1 MSPSSPLDSN
11 MGKFIIGEL
20 SSSITNSY
28 EYKQAESI
36 AQRYGNQALQNGK
49 DWASQLWNT
58 TKQRVSNNNRSTSTS
73 STSGSG
79 PLKNRASLKSAL
91 SGLKNHF
98 DLDSMLDGQISVFTG
113 CNNFKLTATG
123 SFDID
128 WMSFLSGD
136 MSALKFSYAQASVE
150 GKIGM
155 SQLNAWVNYSNY
167 SSYSGGAGVTLS
179 GLSAQFGWSVKDNEF
194 AYNSSITKYSQFGDF
209 SMGMSNEG
217 LYIKACYKF

>member
-1 MSPSSPLDSN
+1 MNPSNALDSS
-11 MGKFIIGEL
+11 MFRFISNDILDGL
-20 SSSITNSY
+20 KSSS
-28 EYKQAESI
+28 EYKQAENI
-36 AQRYGNQALQNGK
+36 AKQYGNYALGNAK
-49 DWASQLWNT
+49 DYGSKLWNT

-79 PLKNRASLKSAL
+79 TLKNSAGLKNAL
-91 SGLKNHF
+91 SGIKKHF
-98 DLDSMLDGQISVFTG
+98 DLDSMLDGDIRVFTG
-113 CNNFKLTATG
+113 CDKFKLTATG

-128 WMSFLSGD
+128 WEGFLMGD

-179 GLSAQFGWSVKDNEF
+179 GLSAQFGWSVRDNEF
-194 AYNSSITKYSQFGDF
+194 AYSSSITKYSQFGDF

-217 LYIKACYKF
+217 LYIKASYKF